1 MDGATSTRV
10 PNDTQAYRR
19 RAMTCLRSLSVQK
32 CRVYSPRSEFPRERK
47 GVWGAESPTPVTG
60 GHPGG
65 GAGCGACQSGAWL
78 LGTCLFKNLYLLP
91 N

>member
-60 GHPGG
+60 GHP
-65 GAGCGACQSGAWL
+65 AGRSWVQGVSKRGLAPRNVP
-78 LGTCLFKNLYLLP
+78 F
-91 N
+91 